1 MYLSFIDLHNFSL
14 TGKLGYAYM
23 ESDVSYGN

>member
-23 ESDVSYGN
+23 ESDVSYVN